1 MADPATAMM
10 ITSAVTKAVGTVQ
23 QRSQG
28 RAQARAQ
35 QAAINRQIEQQNLER
50 SIREKQQRDQAKQ
63 QQATAR
69 ANFGAR
75 GVSSTSGSAGALLDG
90 INARTDEAISDNRRL
105 AEFGIETL
113 RQNQQ
118 AKRRNS
124 LLEQRNSIMNTVV
137 NTAGKTIPTFF
148 G

>member
-10 ITSAVTKAVGTVQ
+10 ITSAVSTAVGTIQ
-23 QRSQG
+23 KQSQG
-28 RAQARAQ
+28 RSQASAQ

-50 SIREKQQRDQAKQ
+50 GIRENQQRDRAKQ

-90 INARTDEAISDNRRL
+90 ISARTDEAISDNRRL
-105 AEFGIETL
+105 ADFGIETL

-118 AKRRNS
+118 ARHRSN
-124 LLEQRNSIMNTVV
+124 LLEQRNSILNTVV
-137 NTAGKTIPTFF
+137 NTAGKTIPTYF